1 MNSILIGL
9 LLAGLGLGSSWYY
22 RMDAIESKAFYQS
35 ELARITAESAESKR
49 QSEEY
54 NHGIETLRIK
64 DKEAADERIKQ
75 LAKRQR
81 PVVTGC
87 TTSASGVVSAGISA
101 DAVRLLRETAGDN
114 RIPKAS
120 DPTGPTPSP

>member
-1 MNSILIGL
+1 MKWIITSIV
-9 LLAGLGLGSSWYY
+9 LAALTAALSLSYKLGEN
-22 RMDAIESKAFYQS
+22 ESKVWYQS
-35 ELARITAESAESKR
+35 ELGRINAESASLKKS
-49 QSEEY
+49 SEESI
-54 NHGIETLRIK
+54 NGIETQRIK

-87 TTSASGVVSAGISA
+87 TTSASGVVSAGIS
-101 DAVRLLRETAGDN
+101 DGAVRLLRETADDN

-120 DPTGPTPSP
+120 DTSGPTPSP